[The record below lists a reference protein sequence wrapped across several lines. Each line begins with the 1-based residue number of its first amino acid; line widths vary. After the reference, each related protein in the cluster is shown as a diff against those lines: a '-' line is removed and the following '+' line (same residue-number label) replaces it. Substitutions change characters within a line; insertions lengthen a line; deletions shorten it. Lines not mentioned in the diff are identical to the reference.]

1 MRPKSIALEYHSGQ
15 HRRDQY
21 RFTLRVRARVS
32 SSHGRNTHMDE
43 LRHMAIRLLHVH
55 SFPTIPGRRN
65 PHDWVRTTLRC
76 CKCLRCGVENV
87 SVEISAGTRNRK
99 CSPPIS
105 PHSPEPQLKPG
116 TCPSLVCV
124 ASIEID
130 CVRCLDASEANLL
143 SKRGVWG

>member
-1 MRPKSIALEYHSGQ
+1 MVIIQSFQYGGVIRLKPSDESGS
-15 HRRDQY
+15 RDVKAY
-21 RFTLRVRARVS
+21 RDGN
-32 SSHGRNTHMDE
+32 GRNMQIDE
-43 LRHMAIRLLHVH
+43 LRHMAIRLPHVH
-55 SFPTIPGRRN
+55 NFPTIPGRRN
-65 PHDWVRTTLRC
+65 PHDWARTTLRC

-87 SVEISAGTRNRK
+87 SVEISAGTRGRK